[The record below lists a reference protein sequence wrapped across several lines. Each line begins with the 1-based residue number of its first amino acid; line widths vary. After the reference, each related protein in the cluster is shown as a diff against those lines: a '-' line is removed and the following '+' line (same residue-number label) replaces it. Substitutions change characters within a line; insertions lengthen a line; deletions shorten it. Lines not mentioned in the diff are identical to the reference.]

1 MSATQQVA
9 ATDHNGIVVR
19 WFRVDMA
26 PYYGVGLVDHEYM
39 RWISVGILYVAGAR
53 LIVDDRWEPLHLH
66 DRALAYIDEQ
76 CASRHDAE
84 ITADAMMRHP
94 LWLASS
100 GHRASKLFEAMDDTH
115 ARDMGARRYGY
126 QDYADYL
133 NNEKIPLIIKPL
145 DQNPATILRRN
156 QA

>member
-1 MSATQQVA
+1 MSATRQVA
-9 ATDHNGIVVR
+9 ATEHAGIVVR

-26 PYYGVGLVDHEYM
+26 PYYGAGLVDHDYM
-39 RWISVGILYVAGAR
+39 RWISVGILEVAGGR

-66 DRALAYIDEQ
+66 DRALAYISEQ
-76 CASRHDAE
+76 CASREDPE

-100 GHRASKLFEAMDDTH
+100 GHRASKITEAMDLDH

-126 QDYADYL
+126 QDYEDYL
-133 NNEKIPLIIKPL
+133 CNESIPLIIKQIDL
-145 DQNPATILRRN
+145 VSATLTGV
-156 QA
+156 